1 MKRREPSQRTIDDAF
16 RRCRKQKATRAPS
29 QAELDAKRARLQAD
43 QAALKA
49 REEELAAEEAAAWGG
64 AWVGA
69 AQGGG
74 PGLSEGLPEQEASP
88 SAGSPQASDD
98 TGRLMELVATKR
110 ALWPTRGHLW
120 R

>member
-43 QAALKA
+43 LKALKE

-64 AWVGA
+64 AWVGP
-69 AQGGG
+69 AQEGA
-74 PGLSEGLPEQEASP
+74 GLAEGLPEQEASP
-88 SAGSPQASDD
+88 SAGSPQATDD
-98 TGRLMELVATKR
+98 TDRLVELVATKR
-110 ALWPTRGHLW
+110 ALWPTPGHLW